1 MAGGVPIGIPL
12 GLAGASLLGIG
23 PKIGPK
29 DPLTGRVQG
38 VNLLGLAGLGLGIGN
53 ALSTASNVSKI
64 AEGMK
69 TSIAPA
75 LTATPQ
81 NLQIASQLSALVK
94 AGVPIDVASKLL
106 SPNITNM
113 FRLFRGY

>member
-23 PKIGPK
+23 PKIGQKNPQ
-29 DPLTGRVQG
+29 TGRVQG
-38 VNLLGLAGLGLGIGN
+38 LNLLGLAGLGLGIGD
-53 ALSTASNVSKI
+53 ALSTASNASKI
-64 AEGMK
+64 LEGMK
-69 TSIAPA
+69 TGIAPA

-81 NLQIASQLSALVK
+81 NLQLASQMSALAR
-94 AGVPIDVASKLL
+94 AGIPLDMINKLM
-106 SPNITNM
+106 SPNIANM